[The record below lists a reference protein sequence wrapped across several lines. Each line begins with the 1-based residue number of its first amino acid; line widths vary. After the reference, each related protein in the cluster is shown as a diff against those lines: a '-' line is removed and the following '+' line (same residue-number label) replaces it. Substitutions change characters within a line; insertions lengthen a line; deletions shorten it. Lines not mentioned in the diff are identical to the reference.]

1 VKYVL
6 VGDLAAFLYGSKI
19 TTSHVEVAICP
30 SHENVERLAAALQEI
45 DARPWKWSAESYR
58 LSRADLSAHRLNM
71 QSSAGDVDL
80 LARDNLDELSVDS
93 AVFEISEVLVR
104 VASTKILIEMMR
116 ATGDEFDDR
125 HAAELQKI
133 LEDSGQ

>member
-1 VKYVL
+1 
-6 VGDLAAFLYGSKI
+6 
-19 TTSHVEVAICP
+19 
-30 SHENVERLAAALQEI
+30 
-45 DARPWKWSAESYR
+45 
-58 LSRADLSAHRLNM
+58 M